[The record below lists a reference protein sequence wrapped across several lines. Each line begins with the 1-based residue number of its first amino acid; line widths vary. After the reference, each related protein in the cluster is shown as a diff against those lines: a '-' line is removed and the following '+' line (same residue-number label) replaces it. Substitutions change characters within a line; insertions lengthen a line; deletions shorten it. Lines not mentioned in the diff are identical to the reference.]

1 MSENQEASTSS
12 TLTSG
17 QHSYATT
24 FKNGLYLLKK
34 KNTGEKKNSHIH
46 KNLNKRKL
54 EADDDESP
62 QFTWPSKK
70 HLLAVRK
77 SRWGSEETEGTWDI
91 PCEGWQ

>member
-34 KNTGEKKNSHIH
+34 KT
-46 KNLNKRKL
+46 KL
-54 EADDDESP
+54 THSQKPEQEE
-62 QFTWPSKK
+62 
-70 HLLAVRK
+70 VG
-77 SRWGSEETEGTWDI
+77 SR
-91 PCEGWQ
+91 